1 MHAIL
6 SRNAVLRLSFLL
18 GRRRIAFQRCFAWRS
33 QHCARALQYP
43 GTCSNYFQIIA
54 SPPPFYH
61 QLRRAMLV
69 RDIYFDQSGKQQ
81 LIGVLLNGILC
92 SDRESEGEQSVCID
106 EAASSKLQSNSILDG
121 MWVCTP
127 EYINKQTNKYLGL
140 LLNYVTTFNEKHSK
154 TGPNYLRLYHIP
166 RNNGACLPTVLP
178 LAPCICTAYNYMLK
192 CHV

>member
-6 SRNAVLRLSFLL
+6 SRNDVLRLSFLL
-18 GRRRIAFQRCFAWRS
+18 GRRRIAFQRCFAWRN

-43 GTCSNYFQIIA
+43 GTCSNYFQLICI
-54 SPPPFYH
+54 PTPFYH

-69 RDIYFDQSGKQQ
+69 RDIYFDQAGKQQ

-106 EAASSKLQSNSILDG
+106 EAASSKLQSKSILDG

-127 EYINKQTNKYLGL
+127 EYISRAPAKLR
-140 LLNYVTTFNEKHSK
+140 NYVQWKAFQDRAKLLAS
-154 TGPNYLRLYHIP
+154 
-166 RNNGACLPTVLP
+166 LPHPPQQWSLP
-178 LAPCICTAYNYMLK
+178 SNCFTPSPVHMYSI
-192 CHV
+192 